1 MAEVVEILG
10 MRRER
15 KQKTTDNENM
25 ETGVKIHHPVG
36 SRISMTLD
44 EVTLRNKQDRHQTN
58 KTKKNTTTKFEQ
70 IKGDTK
76 KEDEFDALYTDGPM
90 VASIPASKTD
100 NDACC
105 GGDSQGKTSC
115 CGGSDSNSKESASSC
130 CGGDDSKD
138 SKSGACCGG
147 NADDDEEGGSACCAQ
162 PTFEQQLASEAKYK
176 REQQEEEEK
185 KASAT
190 TATTATT
197 SAATAD
203 VDIKK
208 MLHHHAIF
216 KMVLT
221 RFFLPV
227 VIGLILMK
235 MGMVFR

>member
-1 MAEVVEILG
+1 MGIDTLVMCWISNESNPEKPTRRAQTIAHTKNYTKVVVPFMEEKYKGARIMVEILE

-100 NDACC
+100 SDACC

-115 CGGSDSNSKESASSC
+115 CGGSDSNSKESTSLC

-138 SKSGACCGG
+138 SK
-147 NADDDEEGGSACCAQ
+147 
-162 PTFEQQLASEAKYK
+162 
-176 REQQEEEEK
+176 
-185 KASAT
+185 
-190 TATTATT
+190 
-197 SAATAD
+197 
-203 VDIKK
+203 
-208 MLHHHAIF
+208 
-216 KMVLT
+216 
-221 RFFLPV
+221 
-227 VIGLILMK
+227 
-235 MGMVFR
+235 